1 MSHLRQLVAD
11 TVRLKSLLLTA
22 SLLASLG
29 ALTCYAV
36 EDKIELEVTRIKAN
50 QELPQILYVVPWKD
64 VSGSGESEQKL
75 VLHDFFGD
83 LYDPVLPSQIDKA
96 SEPIPAAGK

>member
-1 MSHLRQLVAD
+1 MNHHYPLVFSR
-11 TVRLKSLLLTA
+11 VKLPLLLFTG
-22 SLLASLG
+22 LLSSFG

-64 VSGSGESEQKL
+64 VSGSGEAEQKL

-83 LYDPVLPSQIDKA
+83 LYDPVLPSQIDTA
-96 SEPIPAAGK
+96 SEPAPVAGK